1 MLDLR
6 FQLRETRVEH
16 SPSVDELDVVSPM
29 PVTRIGSGHFIMAAV
44 LMALGYFLVWPVIL
58 LLINS
63 FNAATDW
70 FVEPRAWGLRHWLN
84 AVQRP
89 GLLKSLGNS
98 LLIWSLTVTFSFPIG
113 ITIAWILAR
122 TRIPFSRTLEF
133 MFWVSY
139 MIPAL
144 PTTIAWITLLDPD
157 IGMINVALKNI
168 FHSDQGPFNIF
179 SVPGIVWANL
189 MGHGIAIK
197 VMLLTPAFRNMD
209 SALEEAARVGGA
221 SNLRTL
227 FKVTLPLMISPM
239 ILVFALQLLRVF
251 QSFETEYLLGVPFGF
266 YVYST
271 KIFALIRDPVPNY
284 GEATV
289 LASLTLLMIGLIIP
303 LQRWI
308 LDRRRYT
315 TITGSFRP
323 GLIDLGVWNYVAF
336 GLIALLLILLTVGPL
351 FVLVLGSF
359 MTRIGYF
366 VLGFTFDHW
375 RLVLSDPV
383 FMKALRTT
391 LILGTTAAIA
401 SPLLFSV
408 IAYILVRTRL
418 PGRGALDLMVWCAGA
433 IPGILAG
440 LGLLWMFLGTP
451 VLNFLFGTVWA
462 LIIVV
467 VLQGKTTGVNVMKGV
482 LVQIGADMEEAARVS
497 GAGWIRTYL
506 RIWLPLLM
514 PTLILLAVMNF
525 VSAAGATSSII
536 LLASRDTMTLSLM
549 ALELSSIAVSN
560 REAASII
567 SIFIIFLTIT
577 GAFGVRYFGRRLGLR
592 HDMHA
597 DAAGLAAQPMAAV
610 K

>member
-1 MLDLR
+1 MAE
-6 FQLRETRVEH
+6 QSPTIEH
-16 SPSVDELDVVSPM
+16 LPAISNVQAFRL
-29 PVTRIGSGHFIMAAV
+29 TAGHLIMAV
-44 LMALGYFLVWPVIL
+44 MLSLLGYFLLWPVTL

-70 FVEPRAWGLRHWLN
+70 FVEPRIWGLRHWQN
-84 AVQRP
+84 AFQRP
-89 GLLKSLGNS
+89 GLLRSLGNS
-98 LLIWSLTVTFSFPIG
+98 LLIWSLTLTMSFPIG
-113 ITIAWILAR
+113 VTIAWMLAR
-122 TRIPFSRTLEF
+122 TRIPWSRTLEF
-133 MFWVSY
+133 MFWISY

-157 IGMINVALKNI
+157 IGMINLAVKNI
-168 FHSDQGPFNIF
+168 FHLDQGAFNIF

-209 SALEEAARVGGA
+209 ATLEEAARVGGA
-221 SNLRTL
+221 GNLRTL

-251 QSFETEYLLGVPFGF
+251 QSFETEYLLGMPFGF

-271 KIFALIRDPVPNY
+271 KIFTLIRDPVPNY

-289 LASLTLLMIGLIIP
+289 LASITLLMIALIIP

-308 LDRRRYT
+308 LERRRYT

-323 GLIDLGVWNYVAF
+323 GLIDLGRWNYVAF
-336 GLIALLLILLTVGPL
+336 ALIALLLVLLTVGPL
-351 FVLVLGSF
+351 TILVLGSF
-359 MTRIGYF
+359 MQRIGYF
-366 VLGFTFDHW
+366 MLGFTLDHW
-375 RLVLSDPV
+375 KFVLNDPV
-383 FMKALRTT
+383 FLKALRTT
-391 LILGTTAAIA
+391 LLLAITAAVV

-408 IAYILVRTRL
+408 IGYILVRTQL
-418 PGRGALDLMVWCAGA
+418 PGRSALDLMVWCSGA

-440 LGLLWMFLGTP
+440 LGLLWVFVGTP
-451 VLNFLFGTVWA
+451 VLNFLFGTIWA

-467 VLQGKTTGVNVMKGV
+467 ILQGKTTGVNIMKGV

-497 GAGWIRTYL
+497 GAGWVRTYF

-514 PTLILLAVMNF
+514 PALMLLAVMNF

-549 ALELSSIAVSN
+549 ALELSSTAISN

-567 SIFIIFLTIT
+567 SIFIIAFTVA
-577 GAFGVRYFGRRLGLR
+577 GALLVRYFGLRLGVR
-592 HDMHA
+592 HDLHA
-597 DAAGLAAQPMAAV
+597 NTSVLGNAAPPLVPRYRPV
-610 K
+610 E